1 MADLLESWDA
11 LDSPTS
17 RRQREAVPTHDPVPD
32 GSGDLKRRFWR
43 IFRLLAILSVVV
55 AAIAVLF
62 VARGQDEIRV
72 HMLIAT
78 ALGTGFMV
86 LVGGGLM
93 SLVFLSAS
101 SGHDDS
107 IGDNRRWPHDKDSE

>member
-1 MADLLESWDA
+1 MCLIVPLRAVKGK
-11 LDSPTS
+11 
-17 RRQREAVPTHDPVPD
+17 AVPKHDPIPD
-32 GSGDLKRRFWR
+32 PIPPHSGDLKTRFWR
-43 IFRLLAILSVVV
+43 IFRLLAVLSVVI
-55 AAIAVLF
+55 AAIAVLL
-62 VARGQDEIRV
+62 VARGQPEIRI

-86 LVGGGLM
+86 LVGGALM

-107 IGDNRRWPHDKDSE
+107 IGDHPRRDDHEENE

>member
-1 MADLLESWDA
+1 MCLIVPFRAA
-11 LDSPTS
+11 KGK
-17 RRQREAVPTHDPVPD
+17 AVPKHDLIPDPAPD
-32 GSGDLKRRFWR
+32 GSGELKARFWR
-43 IFRLLAILSVVV
+43 IFRLLAILSVIV
-55 AAIAVLF
+55 AAIAVLL
-62 VARGQDEIRV
+62 VARGQPELRI

-86 LVGGGLM
+86 LVGGALM

-107 IGDNRRWPHDKDSE
+107 IGDNPPRDNKDDE

>member
-1 MADLLESWDA
+1 M
-11 LDSPTS
+11 PK
-17 RRQREAVPTHDPVPD
+17 HDPVPD
-32 GSGDLKRRFWR
+32 PSPTGSSDLKARFWR

-62 VARGQDEIRV
+62 VARGQDEIRI

-86 LVGGGLM
+86 LVGGALM

-107 IGDNRRWPHDKDSE
+107 IGDNRRRHEDKDQE

>member
-1 MADLLESWDA
+1 MPKDA
-11 LDSPTS
+11 P
-17 RRQREAVPTHDPVPD
+17 RPDPVPI
-32 GSGDLKRRFWR
+32 SSAQLKARFWR

-62 VARGQDEIRV
+62 VARGQDEIRI

-86 LVGGGLM
+86 LVGGALM

-101 SGHDDS
+101 SGHDDM
-107 IGDNRRWPHDKDSE
+107 IDDAPRRPDDKDKE